1 MQVWGSGT
9 SFAIRVG
16 ASIFVTFRPLF
27 MPPLYRWL
35 PMLALLM
42 LVPGQ
47 RATAQP
53 TVPSLDQTS
62 VASRVQASALP
73 TATDL
78 RVRLGWLTPIQ
89 QDEVLWLARC
99 IYSESDRAHEQ
110 RLVAWV
116 VRNRVETKYRGATYR
131 NVILEPRQFS
141 AFNAPSI
148 RRKHLL
154 SLNQYSLSRVW
165 RQALEIALDV
175 YQASASKR
183 PFQIS
188 TRHFYSP
195 ISMEGGR
202 TPRWAEHATPL
213 PAARLGIDPYRF
225 KFFADIDED
234 DDLPV
239 QTVSQQQTATRASG
253 RTRRSSA
260 AWDRLR
266 SRRLSGR
273 VKRPVRPHLDRRGK
287 Q

>member
-1 MQVWGSGT
+1 MDQ
-9 SFAIRVG
+9 I
-16 ASIFVTFRPLF
+16 
-27 MPPLYRWL
+27 YRWL
-35 PMLALLM
+35 PILALLT

-47 RATAQP
+47 YAAAQ
-53 TVPSLDQTS
+53 
-62 VASRVQASALP
+62 RSALS

-78 RVRLGWLTPIQ
+78 RTRLGQLAPIQ

-116 VRNRVETKYRGATYR
+116 VRNRVETKYRGETYR
-131 NVILEPRQFS
+131 KVILETRQFS
-141 AFNAPSI
+141 AFNEPSI
-148 RRKHLL
+148 HRKHLL

-175 YQASASKR
+175 YQVSASKR
-183 PFQIS
+183 PFHIT

-202 TPRWAEHATPL
+202 TPRWAVNATPL
-213 PAARLGIDPYRF
+213 SAARLGVDPHRF

-239 QTVSQQQTATRASG
+239 QTVSQRQTGTRASG
-253 RTRRSSA
+253 RTLRSSST
-260 AWDRLR
+260 WDRLR
-266 SRRLSGR
+266 NRRLSGR

-287 Q
+287 R